1 MSIFGQLEDGRT
13 LSDYNIPEGVDTRHS
28 FSDEFLALDVSTLF
42 MSLCYLCLYAI
53 YVSTL
58 FMSLRYLCLYAIY
71 VSTLFMPLSYFL
83 CKIQF
88 PKMEGGKTAS
98 AQ

>member
-58 FMSLRYLCLYAIY
+58 FM
-71 VSTLFMPLSYFL
+71 PLSYFL